1 MENNN
6 NSMDKNRKIAL
17 IVLSVFS
24 VSIIVIWS
32 LNFKNSLRD
41 PFSYKGDLIVNN
53 TNNQNNCADG
63 NCATGEMTSD
73 NLELKNIDTDGDGI
87 SDWDELFVYGTS
99 PYLEDTDGD
108 TLSDYEEIFVYKT
121 NANCPEGQDC
131 SNSLS
136 QSTSQNS
143 GSSEASND
151 FYDFLTSLETSVE
164 QDVNSTSSNSSMG
177 NSSEKVDAQS
187 LRQILIQSG
196 IEESDLEQIN
206 DDDLMKLYQEVLAD
220 L

>member
-121 NANCPEGQDC
+121 NVNCPEGQNC

-136 QSTSQNS
+136 QSEVQNTEPS
-143 GSSEASND
+143 DD
-151 FYDFLTSLETSVE
+151 FYNFLNSLETSVD
-164 QDVNSTSSNSSMG
+164 QDINSTSSNSSLSE
-177 NSSEKVDAQS
+177 NSENLDAQS

>member
-17 IVLSVFS
+17 IILSVFS
-24 VSIIVIWS
+24 ITIIVIWG
-32 LNFKNSLRD
+32 LNFNSSLRD
-41 PFSYKGDLIVNN
+41 PFSYQGDLIASNK
-53 TNNQNNCADG
+53 NNCVDG
-63 NCATGEMTSD
+63 NCAVGEMTSD

-87 SDWDELFVYGTS
+87 SDWDELFIHGTS

-121 NANCPEGQDC
+121 NANCPEGQNC

-136 QSTSQNS
+136 QSEVQNTEPS
-143 GSSEASND
+143 DD
-151 FYDFLTSLETSVE
+151 FYNFLTSLETSVE
-164 QDVNSTSSNSSMG
+164 QDINSTSSNSSL
-177 NSSEKVDAQS
+177 SESPENLDAQS

-196 IEESDLEQIN
+196 IEENDLQQIS
-206 DDDLMKLYQEVLAD
+206 DDDLLKLYQEVLAD

>member
-1 MENNN
+1 MENNNN

-121 NANCPEGQDC
+121 NVNCPEGQNC

-136 QSTSQNS
+136 QSEVQNTEPS
-143 GSSEASND
+143 DD
-151 FYDFLTSLETSVE
+151 FYNFLNSLETSVD
-164 QDVNSTSSNSSMG
+164 QDINSTSSNSSLSE
-177 NSSEKVDAQS
+177 NSENLDAQS

-196 IEESDLEQIN
+196 IEEGDLEQIN

>member
-121 NANCPEGQDC
+121 NVNCPEGQNC

-136 QSTSQNS
+136 QSEVQNTEPS
-143 GSSEASND
+143 DD
-151 FYDFLTSLETSVE
+151 FYNFLNSLETSVD
-164 QDVNSTSSNSSMG
+164 QDINSTSSNSSLSE
-177 NSSEKVDAQS
+177 NSENLDAQS

-196 IEESDLEQIN
+196 IEEGDLEQIN

>member
-63 NCATGEMTSD
+63 NCAVGEITSD

-108 TLSDYEEIFVYKT
+108 GLSDYEEIFVYKT
-121 NANCPEGQDC
+121 NVNCPEGQNC

-136 QSTSQNS
+136 QSEVQNIEPS
-143 GSSEASND
+143 DD
-151 FYDFLTSLETSVE
+151 FYNFLTSLETSVE
-164 QDVNSTSSNSSMG
+164 QDINSTSSNSSLG
-177 NSSEKVDAQS
+177 ESLEDLDVQS

-196 IEESDLEQIN
+196 IEENDLQQIS
-206 DDDLMKLYQEVLAD
+206 DDDLLKLYQEVLAG

>member
-87 SDWDELFVYGTS
+87 NDWDELFVYGTS

-121 NANCPEGQDC
+121 NVNCPEGQNC

-136 QSTSQNS
+136 QSEVQNTEPS
-143 GSSEASND
+143 DD
-151 FYDFLTSLETSVE
+151 FYNFLNSLETSVD
-164 QDVNSTSSNSSMG
+164 QDINSTSSNSSLSE
-177 NSSEKVDAQS
+177 NSENLDAQS

-196 IEESDLEQIN
+196 IEEGDLQQIS
-206 DDDLMKLYQEVLAD
+206 DDDLLKLYQEVLAD

>member
-121 NANCPEGQDC
+121 NVNCPEGQNC

-136 QSTSQNS
+136 QSEVQNTEPS
-143 GSSEASND
+143 DD
-151 FYDFLTSLETSVE
+151 FYNFLNSLETSVD
-164 QDVNSTSSNSSMG
+164 QDINSTSSNSSLSE
-177 NSSEKVDAQS
+177 NSENLDAQS

-196 IEESDLEQIN
+196 IEEGDLQQIS
-206 DDDLMKLYQEVLAD
+206 DDDLLKLYQEVLAD

>member
-63 NCATGEMTSD
+63 NCVTGEITSD

-121 NANCPEGQDC
+121 NVNCPEGQNC

-136 QSTSQNS
+136 QSEVQNTEPS
-143 GSSEASND
+143 DD
-151 FYDFLTSLETSVE
+151 FYNFLNSLETSVE
-164 QDVNSTSSNSSMG
+164 QDINSTSSNSSLSE
-177 NSSEKVDAQS
+177 SSEVLDAQS

-196 IEESDLEQIN
+196 IEENDLQQIS
-206 DDDLMKLYQEVLAD
+206 DDDLLKLYQEVLAD

>member
-17 IVLSVFS
+17 IILSVFS
-24 VSIIVIWS
+24 VGIIVIWG

-108 TLSDYEEIFVYKT
+108 TLNDYEEIFVYKT
-121 NANCPEGQDC
+121 NVNCPEGQNC

-136 QSTSQNS
+136 QSEVQNTEPS
-143 GSSEASND
+143 DD
-151 FYDFLTSLETSVE
+151 FYNFLTSLETSVE
-164 QDVNSTSSNSSMG
+164 QDINSTSSNSSLG
-177 NSSEKVDAQS
+177 ESSETLDAQS

-196 IEESDLEQIN
+196 IEESDLQQIS
-206 DDDLMKLYQEVLAD
+206 DDDLLKLYQEVLAD

>member
-17 IVLSVFS
+17 IILSVFS
-24 VSIIVIWS
+24 ITIIVIWG
-32 LNFKNSLRD
+32 LNFNSSLRD
-41 PFSYKGDLIVNN
+41 PFSYQGDLIASNK
-53 TNNQNNCADG
+53 NNCVDG
-63 NCATGEMTSD
+63 NCAVGEMTSD

-87 SDWDELFVYGTS
+87 SDWDELFIHGTS

>member
-17 IVLSVFS
+17 IILSVFS
-24 VSIIVIWS
+24 VTIIVIWG
-32 LNFKNSLRD
+32 LNFNSSLRD
-41 PFSYKGDLIVNN
+41 PFSYQGDLIASNN
-53 TNNQNNCADG
+53 KNNCADG
-63 NCATGEMTSD
+63 NCAVGEMTSD

-87 SDWDELFVYGTS
+87 SDWDELFIHGTS

-136 QSTSQNS
+136 QSTSQNA